1 MSLFVPNNFIMSDT
15 ARMINLLILHSISH
29 QGSISPFFFFFF
41 SSTVFLESAYLTK
54 TFPGLIKI
62 SIITTI

>member
-29 QGSISPFFFFFF
+29 QGSISPFFFFF